1 MILRFLDS
9 GTEQREKG
17 DSPGNERR
25 GKGPSALT
33 WNGGSRRIQAHKG
46 ISESELKW
54 QERFMVIHAEQQ
66 EKGTE
71 NSIRGGTGW
80 NELKAFCFSTTGL
93 ASLRTFGGARVM
105 KSSEKT

>member
-1 MILRFLDS
+1 
-9 GTEQREKG
+9 
-17 DSPGNERR
+17 
-25 GKGPSALT
+25 
-33 WNGGSRRIQAHKG
+33 
-46 ISESELKW
+46 
-54 QERFMVIHAEQQ
+54 MVIHAEQQ